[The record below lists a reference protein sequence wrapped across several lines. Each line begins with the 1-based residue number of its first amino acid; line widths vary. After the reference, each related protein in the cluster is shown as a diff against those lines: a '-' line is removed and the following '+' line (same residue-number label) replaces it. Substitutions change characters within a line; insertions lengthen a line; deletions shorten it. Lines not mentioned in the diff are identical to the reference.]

1 MDLQESLEISFWII
15 NLLLTEREGRTG
27 ECWPE
32 VVAKRGPHRNDRG
45 PILGTLS
52 TEDGECHGRSIDGKR
67 GSLGTAFSP
76 PEFVT

>member
-15 NLLLTEREGRTG
+15 NLLLTEREGRTV

-45 PILGTLS
+45 PIFPS
-52 TEDGECHGRSIDGKR
+52 TAQAS
-67 GSLGTAFSP
+67 
-76 PEFVT
+76 